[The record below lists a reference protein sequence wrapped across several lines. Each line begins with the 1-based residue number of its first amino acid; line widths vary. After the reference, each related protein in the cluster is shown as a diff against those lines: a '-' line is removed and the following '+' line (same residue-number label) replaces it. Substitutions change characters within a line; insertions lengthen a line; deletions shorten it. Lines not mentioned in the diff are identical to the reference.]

1 MKDTRWR
8 TWEIIGLFWTLA
20 AGNLLHFVY
29 DWTGSSVAAALFSAV
44 NESTWEH
51 MKLLFFPM
59 LALVLF
65 LFFKLPEQSPIPV
78 ALSIGTLVGLAL
90 IPILFYTYTGVL
102 GFSVMAIDI
111 AIFYIS
117 VLGAFLIG
125 WFLNDNRELANRR
138 GLLLTC
144 LVILAILFFIFS
156 YYPPEIGLF
165 QEP

>member
-1 MKDTRWR
+1 M
-8 TWEIIGLFWTLA
+8 
-20 AGNLLHFVY
+20 
-29 DWTGSSVAAALFSAV
+29 
-44 NESTWEH
+44 
-51 MKLLFFPM
+51 
-59 LALVLF
+59 
-65 LFFKLPEQSPIPV
+65 

>member
-1 MKDTRWR
+1 
-8 TWEIIGLFWTLA
+8 
-20 AGNLLHFVY
+20 
-29 DWTGSSVAAALFSAV
+29 
-44 NESTWEH
+44 

-59 LALVLF
+59 LVLVLF

-125 WFLNDNRELANRR
+125 WFLKDNRELANRR

-156 YYPPEIGLF
+156 YYPPGIGLF

>member
-1 MKDTRWR
+1 
-8 TWEIIGLFWTLA
+8 
-20 AGNLLHFVY
+20 
-29 DWTGSSVAAALFSAV
+29 
-44 NESTWEH
+44 

-117 VLGAFLIG
+117 VLGAFLIE

>member
-1 MKDTRWR
+1 MNSKKLFIWGFLFMSV
-8 TWEIIGLFWTLA
+8 IGT
-20 AGNLLHFVY
+20 LLHFVY
-29 DWTGSSVAAALFSAV
+29 EWSGNNSIVRLFAPW

-65 LFFKLPEQSPIPV
+65 LFSSFRNKVRFLWHSP
-78 ALSIGTLVGLAL
+78 LGHWSGLAL